1 VEHSGLGII
10 AEQFRVEGR
19 KEKKRKK
26 GKEKKEMQ
34 PNDGISFS
42 PSSLSLSLSLFL
54 SSSAAVA
61 CICKHSAEPPY
72 RFNTPINNSDRRS
85 AVAAKRKRND
95 AMAVIAPSS
104 WRSYYY
110 LRINYN

>member
-42 PSSLSLSLSLFL
+42 PSSLSLSLSLSFSRL
-54 SSSAAVA
+54 V
-61 CICKHSAEPPY
+61 PPLLA
-72 RFNTPINNSDRRS
+72 FASIP
-85 AVAAKRKRND
+85 RNLLI
-95 AMAVIAPSS
+95 VSI
-104 WRSYYY
+104 
-110 LRINYN
+110 LR